1 MDEIVSESQF
11 SGTEFRLI
19 IGTTGIEYDPNKEE
33 ANRKKH
39 GYSLESAVFIL
50 ERAILPLGHPPLF
63 TSDPIERNGEIRHNH
78 LAVDDQKKV
87 VFIATTMR
95 PNEKVRVISF
105 RTAHENER
113 LLYWD
118 STGEMW
124 TGMESL

>member
-1 MDEIVSESQF
+1 MYEFVSGTLF
-11 SGTEFRLI
+11 NDTEFRLI
-19 IGTTGIEYDPNKEE
+19 IGSTGIEYDPDKEE
-33 ANRKKH
+33 TNRKKH
-39 GYSLESAVFIL
+39 GYSLESAVYIL

-78 LAVDDQKKV
+78 LAVDDQKRV

-113 LLYWD
+113 LLYTKLCKAILNG
-118 STGEMW
+118 SG
-124 TGMESL
+124 LN